1 MEKMTLRDIDVQGK
15 RVFVRVDF
23 NVPFN
28 EEGEVADDT
37 RIRAALPTIGYLIDR
52 GARVILASHLG
63 RPKGKPD
70 PRFSLRPVAGRLSA
84 LLGREVGFAGDC
96 VGPAAQD
103 SVRAMSDGD
112 VTVLENLRFHPE
124 EEVNDPEFAGAM
136 ASLADVYVNDAF
148 GTAHRAHAS
157 TAGIPAHIPAVAGFL
172 LEKELTSLGML
183 VSEPAP
189 PFVAIV
195 GGAKIAD
202 KIGVLERLMARADCL
217 IIGGGMAN
225 TFLAAQG
232 KDMAQSL
239 VETDRLDVARGLLE
253 KVARE
258 KMDLLLPVDLVAA
271 PSRDQADRRE
281 IVDTDSVPEGWMA
294 LDIGPRSVELFGKRI
309 REAKTVFWNGPMG
322 LFEVSG
328 FDAGTQGVAEA
339 TAESDGVT
347 IIGGG
352 DTVRAINQA
361 GLADRVTH
369 LSTGGGASLKMV
381 EGKKLPGVE
390 ALNSR

>member
-195 GGAKIAD
+195 GGAKISD